1 MSTHT
6 PGLLARA
13 RRLLVIAAILLLLL
27 GGLYVFWV
35 RDLPLFRIEQL
46 RLVGLT
52 TSQADSIEADFAR
65 AGRKMTTLNLD
76 RAQLER
82 VAARYP
88 AIRSFTADARFP
100 DGLRIDI
107 DERLPGVVLENADG
121 RRVPVAADGVLL
133 EGADAT
139 DLPVIE
145 VADLPTGDRLTDADA
160 LTAIRV
166 AAGAPPPLG
175 TAIEQ
180 VDVVLGQPI
189 EVLLRG
195 DVRLLFGDD
204 SDLDQKWTAVAAVL
218 ADAGGEGLS
227 YIDVSLPERP
237 VADGLE
243 GGAGKR

>member
-1 MSTHT
+1 M
-6 PGLLARA
+6 GARA
-13 RRLLVIAAILLLLL
+13 TGLFAPAARPLAIAAVLLLLL
-27 GGLYVFWV
+27 GGLYVFWL
-35 RDLPLFRIEQL
+35 RDLPLFRVEQL
-46 RLVGLT
+46 RVVGLT
-52 TSQADSIEADFAR
+52 TGQADQIEGDFAR

-88 AIRSFTADARFP
+88 VIRSFTAEARFP

-107 DERLPGVVLENADG
+107 DERLPGVVLEDASD
-121 RRVPVAADGVLL
+121 RRVPVAADGFLL
-133 EGADAT
+133 EGVDAT

-145 VADLPTGDRLTDADA
+145 VEVLPTGDRLTDADA
-160 LTAIRV
+160 LSAIRV

-175 TAIEQ
+175 TAIER
-180 VDVVLGQPI
+180 VDVVAGEPI

-195 DVRLLFGDD
+195 GVRLLFGDD
-204 SDLDQKWTAVAAVL
+204 SGLDQKWAAVAAVL

-237 VADGLE
+237 VAGGL
-243 GGAGKR
+243 GAGARKR